1 MSPYSSSTF
10 ILLQH
15 LLMRPRRLICSLC
28 VFLCCS
34 APVFFSNDASLF
46 FKIAYMDHLNIPTDR
61 GTHQI
66 NYSTPRISNVT
77 NEDFEFVMKVDR
89 NRMSL
94 DNAYGRL
101 PVSHFSSSSL
111 RPFPFLSFF
120 F

>member
-1 MSPYSSSTF
+1 MDEVKKYQKFSPQWLLEHDHQMGPCLP
-10 ILLQH
+10 IL
-15 LLMRPRRLICSLC
+15 
-28 VFLCCS
+28 
-34 APVFFSNDASLF
+34 A
-46 FKIAYMDHLNIPTDR
+46 IAYMDHLNIPTDR

-101 PVSHFSSSSL
+101 PFRDFCHTLCGCPNRGESRH
-111 RPFPFLSFF
+111 P
-120 F
+120 